1 MANEELVQAVK
12 KIVAL
17 ARDGKHDDA
26 YVGWKS
32 LFSGPAFA
40 AYDAADQRQAL
51 KLMVLAKNA
60 PQQMSDVMIA
70 AHAAAI
76 APLDKLVAAHRE
88 PADHELLGLCLAATG
103 DTARASE
110 VFRAGLTLER
120 ARDPGS
126 DLCGSLMKRVS
137 LI

>member
-17 ARDGKHDDA
+17 SRDGKHDEA
-26 YVGWKS
+26 YAGWKQ
-32 LFSGPAFA
+32 LFASAPFS

-51 KLMVLAKNA
+51 RLMILAKGA
-60 PQQMSDVMIA
+60 PTRMNDGMIA

-76 APLDKLVAAHRE
+76 PALDKLVAAHHE
-88 PADHELLGLCLAATG
+88 PADHEMLGLCLAATG